1 MHSLTA
7 RLFASFISISTL
19 PFSPSRP
26 SSRSSVDSLP
36 CGETGSLKAD
46 RIALDR
52 GTARAGCLAG
62 SNVCEAEIA
71 GDRDCPRWSGF
82 EHCLSLRL
90 VIHLSEDQATFAP
103 AEGPFAVI
111 YRSYASNHVRYVTE
125 NTAVHSEAAR
135 SHLDPLLVW
144 REHTQHDCQL
154 ARTPSRFGLSIP
166 TLDPVRKMPGRYL
179 YMFAVVLHL
188 AYLELFC
195 EDSF

>member
-1 MHSLTA
+1 MLHTPFSQILNKVSITLEQCFVHSLTA

-135 SHLDPLLVW
+135 SHLDPSSCGENTRNTTVSLL
-144 REHTQHDCQL
+144 E
-154 ARTPSRFGLSIP
+154 
-166 TLDPVRKMPGRYL
+166 
-179 YMFAVVLHL
+179 LHL
-188 AYLELFC
+188 
-195 EDSF
+195 DSVSQYQH